1 MFALGTSL
9 TIRPI
14 YIYFQGQI
22 LDLKLIGSATSNP
35 HRHKFFFCT
44 GDAAVVLM
52 PACLPAILVLLQ
64 SLQQCF
70 GYDWLSSY
78 LNRNKTIYS
87 LGSIKIRR
95 PACKLVREEGAQS
108 PFIDPCMLPDELKC
122 AVSYAPGCL
131 FSRRKTN

>member
-35 HRHKFFFCT
+35 HRHEFFFCT

-52 PACLPAILVLLQ
+52 PACLPACHFGVISYSPYSSALGMTG
-64 SLQQCF
+64 SLP
-70 GYDWLSSY
+70 
-78 LNRNKTIYS
+78 I
-87 LGSIKIRR
+87 
-95 PACKLVREEGAQS
+95 
-108 PFIDPCMLPDELKC
+108 
-122 AVSYAPGCL
+122 
-131 FSRRKTN
+131 